1 MITKLLLDNPNII
14 FGILMIIV
22 IIIALIIIGT
32 DNSGKNTTVANVF
45 TYIFLTFTLIV
56 FYIIIDWDAFCIPS
70 KTTITLRNP

>member
-1 MITKLLLDNPNII
+1 MFIKILIDNPNII

-22 IIIALIIIGT
+22 IIIVLIIIGT
-32 DNSGKNTTVANVF
+32 DKSGKNTTVANVF

-56 FYIIIDWDAFCIPS
+56 FYIIIDWDVFCLPS